1 MGQSV
6 FLQDKRS
13 IMEKNII
20 HKTYPVTGM
29 SCASCAMSVQS
40 TASSVTGVAQAN
52 VNYASQ
58 ALDIYFDKQKTDQQQ
73 IRKAIQNVGYDLIID
88 EENAFDKQEEQQEEA
103 FVQLKKQTLGAVLLT
118 VPVVL
123 LDMVFMH
130 WKLAN
135 LLMLVLTS
143 IVLFGFGK
151 RFFVN
156 AWKQAL
162 HFHANMDTLVALS
175 TGVAYLFSVFNTFY
189 PSFWLS
195 RGVQPHVYFEAA
207 AVVITFILIGKLLEE
222 RAKSG
227 TSASV
232 KKLMGLQVRTVRV
245 IRNGVETEVDIKAVQ
260 EGELIRIKP
269 GERIPVDGQI
279 ADGTSFIDESMMTG
293 EPMAVARKAGDAVY
307 AGTINQKGG
316 FVLKAVKVGNNTLL
330 SRMIKAVQN
339 AQGSKAKVQK
349 LADRIAAVFV
359 PVVFAIALFSAI
371 AWWIFGGTQAFSQG
385 LLALVTVLIVACPCA
400 LGLATPTAIM
410 VGVGKGAEKGILIRD
425 AETLERAHRVNAI
438 ILDKTGT
445 ITEGKP
451 KVTSL
456 TWRKNLNV
464 EQQNFLSGVLL
475 AAELQS
481 EHPLADAIVDFLR
494 VKEASPQIVSNFKS
508 TTGAGI
514 AIGFQNENYF
524 IGKPDWVKENCG
536 LTTEADD
543 ISTTDNASTVIY
555 VGKKNALLAV
565 LTIADEIRSSAAAT
579 VSQLEKAGIEVWMLT
594 GDAAP
599 TAKFVAEKTG
609 ISNVISGVSPSGK
622 AEKIKELQ
630 QQGKI
635 VAMAGDGI
643 NDAEALATA
652 DVSIA
657 MGLGSDIAMDVAR
670 VTLVSSNIALLP
682 EVLKLS
688 RQTIRTIRQN
698 LFWAFIYNIIAI
710 PIAAGLLYPI
720 WGIQLDPMFAGA
732 AMALSSVSVVSNS
745 LRLKWKK

>member
-1 MGQSV
+1 
-6 FLQDKRS
+6 
-13 IMEKNII
+13 MEKNIL

-40 TASSVTGVAQAN
+40 TANQIVGVVGAN

-58 ALDIYFDKQKTDQQQ
+58 ALDIYFNPKQTQPQQ
-73 IRKAIQNVGYDLIID
+73 IQKAIQNAGYDLILD
-88 EENAFDKQEEQQEEA
+88 EENASDRQEEQQEKA
-103 FVQLKKQTLGAVLLT
+103 LSQLKKQTLGAVLLT

-130 WKLAN
+130 LQFAN
-135 LLMLVLTS
+135 VVMLVLTS
-143 IVLFGFGK
+143 VVLFIFGG

-156 AWKQAL
+156 AWKQAK
-162 HFHANMDTLVALS
+162 HFHANMDTLVAIS
-175 TGVAYLFSVFNTFY
+175 TAVAYLFSLFNTFY

-245 IRNGVETEVDIKAVQ
+245 IRNGIETEVDIKAVQ

-269 GERIPVDGQI
+269 GERIPVDGEI
-279 ADGTSFIDESMMTG
+279 ADGASFISESMMTG
-293 EPMAVARKAGDAVY
+293 EPMPVARKAGDAVY
-307 AGTINQKGG
+307 AGTINQKGS
-316 FVLKAVKVGNNTLL
+316 FVLKALKVGNQTLL
-330 SRMIKAVQN
+330 SRMIKTVQN

-359 PVVFAIALFSAI
+359 PVVFGIAIISAI
-371 AWWIFGGTQAFSQG
+371 IWWVFGGTQAFNQG
-385 LLALVTVLIVACPCA
+385 LLSFVTVLIVACPCA

-425 AETLERAHRVNAI
+425 AETLELAHRVSAI
-438 ILDKTGT
+438 VLDKTGT

-451 KVTSL
+451 KL
-456 TWRKNLNV
+456 TALSWNENLDLD
-464 EQQNFLSGVLL
+464 QQKVLSGVLL

-481 EHPLADAIVDFLR
+481 EHPLADALIDFLR
-494 VKEASPQIVSNFKS
+494 VKEVSAQTVADFKS

-514 AIGFQNENYF
+514 AVNFNNENYF

-536 LTTEADD
+536 LTLEADHFPTLD
-543 ISTTDNASTVIY
+543 TVSTIIY
-555 VGKKNALLAV
+555 FGTKNMLLAV
-565 LTIADEIRSSAAAT
+565 LTVADEIRFNAAAT
-579 VSQLEKAGIEVWMLT
+579 VSQLKKSGIEIWMLT
-594 GDAAP
+594 GDAAA
-599 TAKFVAEKTG
+599 TAKYVAKKTG
-609 ISNVISGVSPSGK
+609 IEHVVSGVSPSGK
-622 AEKIKELQ
+622 AGHVKKLQ

-643 NDAEALATA
+643 NDAEALAMA

-670 VTLVSSNIALLP
+670 VTLVSSDIALLP
-682 EVLKLS
+682 QVLKLS
-688 RQTIRTIRQN
+688 AQTIRTIRQN
-698 LFWAFIYNIIAI
+698 VFWAFIYNLIAI
-710 PIAAGLLYPI
+710 PVAAGALYPI
-720 WGIQLDPMFAGA
+720 WGIQLNPMFAGA